1 VLHSSTHARV
11 TLAIVDKLR
20 PYFMAALIYYLFCLR
35 QLFKADIYDPHPPG
49 RLPERQATTRQPR
62 GLQRLRAI

>member
-1 VLHSSTHARV
+1 
-11 TLAIVDKLR
+11 
-20 PYFMAALIYYLFCLR
+20 MAALIYYLFCLR